1 MIREIGSFFSEAYR
15 SAGPTQLTIIGMTT
29 AIVVA
34 GVVLG
39 RRWYVNRP
47 DGGARFVVADA
58 LAVIMPYLVGLLI
71 IGIARLP
78 LADRKRPRPNGST
91 SRGRCSRSSR

>member
-1 MIREIGSFFSEAYR
+1 MIPEIGSLISEAYR
-15 SAGPTQLTIIGMTT
+15 SAGPTQLTIIAITT
-29 AIVVA
+29 VVVVA
-34 GVVLG
+34 GVILG

-47 DGGARFVVADA
+47 DGGTRFVVADA

-78 LADRKRPRPNGST
+78 LAAKAAST
-91 SRGRCSRSSR
+91 EWLNIACRVSHASH